1 MGGKVARR
9 RAVIMRRPVGGRQS
23 KYGDTTSTLERADS
37 RGADRW
43 AIILA
48 GGDGTRL
55 RPLTR
60 VIAGDERPKQFCAIL
75 GEETLLG
82 QTRSRVALG
91 VRPAQTLFVLTQT
104 HQPFYNSL
112 LSDVPREHLVVQP
125 KNAGTAPA
133 ILYSLLRLSRAAP
146 SSTVAFFPSDH
157 YFSDDA
163 VFMSYVES
171 AFEDARSRDDV
182 VILLGIKPEG
192 PEGEYGWIE
201 PLSSGATTRTNALY
215 RVSRFW
221 EKPTPEFARGL
232 MERGCLWNSFVMV
245 GRASAFL
252 ELIRLAAPELFDR
265 FGAVEPALSTS
276 QEERMIGELYAHLR
290 DVNFSQHVLAARPGN
305 LAVLPVGGLT
315 WSDLGKPQRV
325 LSTMADVG
333 LSPVAERLWNAVA
346 T

>member
-1 MGGKVARR
+1 
-9 RAVIMRRPVGGRQS
+9 MRRPADARQS
-23 KYGDTTSTLERADS
+23 NSGDTTSTLQRADS

-82 QTRSRVALG
+82 QTRSRVALA

-104 HQPFYNSL
+104 HEPFYESP

-133 ILYSLLRLSRAAP
+133 ILYSLLRLSKAAP

-163 VFMSYVES
+163 AFMSYVES
-171 AFEDARSRDDV
+171 AFEAARERHDV
-182 VILLGIKPEG
+182 IILLGIKPEG

-201 PLSSGATTRTNALY
+201 PISPGLTTHTYALC
-215 RVSRFW
+215 RVRRFW
-221 EKPTPEFARGL
+221 EKPTPEVARGL

-245 GRASAFL
+245 GRVSAFL
-252 ELIRLAAPELFDR
+252 EIIRRASPDLFDR
-265 FGAVEPALSTS
+265 FNAVEPILSTS
-276 QEERMIGELYAHLR
+276 KEWSVMGELYSQLH

-325 LSTMADVG
+325 LSTLAAIG
-333 LSPVAERLWNAVA
+333 LSPGAERCQASASALKVTANRLSL
-346 T
+346 